1 MKIEEIIEEIKDE
14 ELLELYFSLAY
25 KFNNSLNDVKLDKLF
40 AVEDEILRR
49 MKKEWNISKIC

>member
-25 KFNNSLNDVKLDKLF
+25 KINNDLNDVKLDKIF
-40 AVEDEILRR
+40 AVDDEILRS